1 MLLVMDQEGQ
11 NCTLWNHLVDVES
24 CLLIVDVF
32 PGMDQLIHCHWCGKG
47 FNNAQVLK
55 VHIRDVHENKGK
67 VYNCEVCNKES
78 RSLNGLRR
86 HMSVYHRNHNS
97 SSTFINC

>member
-1 MLLVMDQEGQ
+1 MELSGWSDFRGPKSRVWLSFAY
-11 NCTLWNHLVDVES
+11 VDVILGMEQ
-24 CLLIVDVF
+24 LL
-32 PGMDQLIHCHWCGKG
+32 HCHECGKG
-47 FNNAQVLK
+47 FTNAQVLK

-78 RSLNGLRR
+78 KSLNGLRR

-97 SSTFINC
+97 STFINC